1 MEKKISNHNIYITTN
16 DFNKFSGAV
25 FDERLIQT
33 KLATVI
39 DLNNVQQRAIKNE
52 KTKNYEHLI

>member
-25 FDERLIQT
+25 FDERWKQT

-39 DLNNVQQRAIKNE
+39 DLNNVEQRAIKNE
-52 KTKNYEHLI
+52 KKKNYEHLI

>member
-1 MEKKISNHNIYITTN
+1 MEKKISNHNTYITTN

-25 FDERLIQT
+25 FDERLKQT

-39 DLNNVQQRAIKNE
+39 DLNNVEQCAIKNE
-52 KTKNYEHLI
+52 KKKNYEHLI